1 MKLSIIVP
9 VYKVEAYLEK
19 CIESLQQQDISPGE
33 YEVIIVNDGSPDGCK
48 DIVLRLQLK
57 FDNIVFIDQEN
68 QGVSIARNNAITKA
82 TGEYIMPIDPDDFV
96 LTNTFKHIIDQAES
110 QKLDVLYLGLDILDE
125 EGRVEW
131 RTKYAEFEGIVYN
144 GVEGYFTGRGLS
156 VRDPDRSV
164 GILYKRS
171 LLKHFN
177 INYPAD
183 VPYLEDGLF
192 LAKVFAV
199 ADRCGFGS
207 RPFYQRTTRQGSA
220 THSRLFYSQQALDG
234 FIKAAND
241 IRSFREKNTLTL
253 DQQGLINH
261 VTAKFVLLPI
271 ISCVGSKNW
280 RAYKK
285 IRQKIKEAGFN
296 HLELK
301 GCRSIY
307 YYYASYFNKSK
318 NWFFT
323 YFLGQTIFNSI
334 KCRIQIFKNNM
345 QS

>member
-19 CIESLQQQDISPGE
+19 CIESLQEQDISPDE

-57 FDNIVFIDQEN
+57 FDNIMFIDQEN
-68 QGVSIARNNAITKA
+68 QGVSMARNNAIARA

-96 LTNTFKHIIDQAES
+96 LINTFKHIIDQAES

-125 EGRVEW
+125 QGRVEW
-131 RTKYAEFEGIVYN
+131 RTRYAEFDGIVYN

-199 ADRCGFGS
+199 ADRCGFGIS
-207 RPFYQRTTRQGSA
+207 PFYQRTTRQGSA
-220 THSRLFYSQQALDG
+220 THSRLFYSEQALDG
-234 FIKAAND
+234 FIKAANEV
-241 IRSFREKNTLTL
+241 RSFGKKNNLSKA
-253 DQQGLINH
+253 QEGLINH
-261 VTAKFVLLPI
+261 VIAKFVLLPV
-271 ISCVGSKNW
+271 ISCVGAKSW
-280 RAYKK
+280 RAYKIVNRK
-285 IRQKIKEAGFN
+285 IQEAGFN
-296 HLELK
+296 HLDAN
-301 GCRSIY
+301 GCRFLYSRYIFHFNLSRDWFYIY
-307 YYYASYFNKSK
+307 YNFQS
-318 NWFFT
+318 
-323 YFLGQTIFNSI
+323 LINSLKRKI
-334 KCRIQIFKNNM
+334 
-345 QS
+345 SL

>member
-1 MKLSIIVP
+1 MKLSIIIP
-9 VYKVEAYLEK
+9 VYNVEAYLEK
-19 CIESLQQQDISPGE
+19 CILSLQQQDIPTDE
-33 YEVIIVNDGSPDGCK
+33 YELIIVNDGSPDRCK

-68 QGVSIARNNAITKA
+68 QGVSMARNNAIARA
-82 TGEYIMPIDPDDFV
+82 TGKYILPIDPDDFV
-96 LTNTFKHIIDQAES
+96 VVNRLKDILERANRQNLE
-110 QKLDVLYLGLDILDE
+110 VLYLAFTIFDEKNKPSWKTDYSSIGENILS
-125 EGRVEW
+125 
-131 RTKYAEFEGIVYN
+131 
-144 GVEGYFTGRGLS
+144 GVESYFKGRGNEI
-156 VRDPDRSV
+156 RDPDRSWA
-164 GILYKRS
+164 ILYKRS
-171 LLKHFN
+171 LLQQFDIK
-177 INYPAD
+177 YPKD

-199 ADRCGFGS
+199 AERCGFDDS
-207 RPFYQRTTRQGSA
+207 DFYQRTTRQGSA
-220 THSRLFYSQQALDG
+220 THSRLFYSEQALDG

-241 IRSFREKNTLTL
+241 IRSFREKNTLTH

-261 VTAKFVLLPI
+261 VIAKFVLLPI
-271 ISCVGSKNW
+271 ISCVSSKNW

-301 GCRSIY
+301 GCRFIY

-318 NWFFT
+318 DWFFT
-323 YFLGQTIFNSI
+323 YFIGQTIFNSI